1 MVRESLLGQPGGA
14 PEEAADGDSRE
25 HHPDDS
31 WRADA
36 LGRSRHARLT
46 DHIREPLD
54 DPDPATAH
62 RVCAEVTRDALGD
75 LAPALILVNGA
86 ERFRCQVL
94 TTWVRTLF
102 DFARQTGVEG
112 ERLAALNRLEFGLE
126 QALDGDPPG
135 QPVFVGM
142 AIEETRRPWPRE
154 SLDLLLAAA
163 RRRAV
168 RPRLDT
174 VDEVA
179 AEAAQIARALGLS
192 LVGSEPSSGLAEQWA
207 ALVRLR
213 GLLDLGEA
221 VRRDQASLPRLELPS
236 PGDLREPADAAR
248 TGAAVRS
255 ELARIRPALDS
266 PLPVRELPAGFRRAA
281 RYLRLAGLALWD
293 RIETSG
299 GELSGGDTRSS
310 PLRLGVG
317 ARLGLLLR
325 ASLGGR

>member
-1 MVRESLLGQPGGA
+1 MARESLLGQPGGA

-142 AIEETRRPWPRE
+142 SIEETRRPWPRE

-179 AEAAQIARALGLS
+179 AEAAQIARALGQS
-192 LVGSEPSSGLAEQWA
+192 LVGTEPSSGLVEQWA

-236 PGDLREPADAAR
+236 PGDLREPAPRGSDRGRRAFGAGPDPAGARLAA
-248 TGAAVRS
+248 TG
-255 ELARIRPALDS
+255 P
-266 PLPVRELPAGFRRAA
+266 ELPAGFCRAA

-317 ARLGLLLR
+317 ARLGLLVR